1 MNKLILPPMFS
12 DGMVIQQGTP
22 FPIRGYAPSRVTV
35 TFLGKSYQTQAG
47 ADGKWQVI
55 LDPVQAGGPFT
66 MDIESADDKVRV
78 KDIYS
83 GDVWLCAGQSNMEH
97 PMQRHKDNYQEEWT
111 AQTFPP
117 IRQFKAPQEWDFS
130 GPREELSG
138 GGWTVASAETLNE
151 FSVVAWF
158 FARNLYEKYHVP
170 IGLIC
175 TGWGGT
181 PIEAWMSREA
191 LAAFPEKIAQG
202 EQYADPAVCKEIGA
216 KSEAAIQEWA
226 GRLIREDEGL
236 KEKWQNPE
244 TSLSTS
250 GWDDMTLPGDFSE
263 AGSGADRPLLEFC
276 GVIWLCREFEVKADF
291 AAHEARVW
299 LGTIVD
305 SDTVYINGVGVG
317 NTGYRY
323 PPRKYLIPA
332 GLLREGKNRI
342 VIRVTCVNG
351 QGGITIDKP
360 FRVFSEQD
368 CVELAGK
375 WKYRIGVKAPP
386 CPEAFFF
393 QRQPM
398 GPFNAMIAPILRFP
412 LRGVI
417 WYQGESNDR
426 NPNDYE
432 VLFKAM
438 IQDWR
443 NKYALQK
450 KNLSQYKTNKKNTS
464 HEAHQDT
471 KDGTLLPNHI
481 FQPPL
486 SDKKIGKS
494 AWFINKVFSF
504 VPLCLR
510 VSYLEKN
517 SKSVKGDLPF
527 LFVQLPIFGSPAEND
542 EAASWAIVREAQSA
556 ALSLPATGMAVGLD
570 LGEWNDLHPSN
581 KKEVGRRLFLAA
593 ERVVFKNENAPASP
607 MCRDV
612 QLRGSRLFLT
622 FDNCSSGLIAHDTPY
637 VSVVADGKLLR
648 LPAEIERHD
657 TLSVDLSSIKNSD
670 KEPEKVLYAWANNP
684 KDRQLY
690 NGEGLP
696 VIPFKV
702 IK

>member
-1 MNKLILPPMFS
+1 MKNLLLPPMLS
-12 DGMVIQQGTP
+12 DGMVMQHGTA
-22 FPIRGYAPSRVTV
+22 FPIRGYSLPSSTVTV
-35 TFLGKSYQTQAG
+35 TFLDKSYQAQAG

-66 MDIESADDKVRV
+66 MDIESAETRV
-78 KDIYS
+78 CIKDIYS

-111 AQTFPP
+111 AQAFPP

-138 GGWTVASAETLNE
+138 GSWTVATAETLHE

-158 FARNLYEKYHVP
+158 FAKNMYEKYHLP

-175 TGWGGT
+175 TAWGGT
-181 PIEAWMSREA
+181 PIEAWMSCEA
-191 LAAFPEKIAQG
+191 LENFPEKIAQG
-202 EQYADPAVCKEIGA
+202 EQYADPAVCKEIAA
-216 KSEAAIQEWA
+216 KSEAAIQGWE

-236 KEKWQNPE
+236 KEKWQSPE
-244 TSLSTS
+244 TDLSTYLSTS
-250 GWDDMTLPGDFSE
+250 GWSDITLPGDFSE
-263 AGSGADRPLLEFC
+263 AGLGADRLLSDFC
-276 GVIWLCREFEVKADF
+276 GVIWLCREFDVKADF
-291 AAHEARVW
+291 AARDAKVW

-305 SDTVYINGVGVG
+305 SDTVYINGVEVG
-317 NTGYRY
+317 TTGYRY

-342 VIRVTCVNG
+342 VIRVSCVNG
-351 QGGITIDKP
+351 EGGITRDKP
-360 FRVFSEQD
+360 FRVFSEQS

-375 WKYRIGVKAPP
+375 WKYRIGVEAPP
-386 CPEAFFF
+386 RPEAIFF

-398 GPFNAMIAPILRFP
+398 GPFNAMIAPILSFP

-426 NPNDYE
+426 NPNDYAA
-432 VLFKAM
+432 LFMAM

-443 NKYALQK
+443 NKSGQ
-450 KNLSQYKTNKKNTS
+450 
-464 HEAHQDT
+464 E
-471 KDGTLLPNHI
+471 
-481 FQPPL
+481 
-486 SDKKIGKS
+486 
-494 AWFINKVFSF
+494 
-504 VPLCLR
+504 
-510 VSYLEKN
+510 
-517 SKSVKGDLPF
+517 DLPF

-542 EAASWAIVREAQSA
+542 EAARWAIIREAQSA
-556 ALSLPATGMAVGLD
+556 ALSLPFTGMAAGFD

-637 VSVVADGKLLR
+637 VSVAADGKLLR
-648 LPAEIERHD
+648 MPAEIEKHD
-657 TLSVDLSSIKNSD
+657 TLSVDLSSIKN
-670 KEPEKVLYAWANNP
+670 KKPERVLYAWANNP

-690 NGEGLP
+690 SCEGLP
-696 VIPFKV
+696 VIPFRV
-702 IK
+702 AISS

>member
-1 MNKLILPPMFS
+1 MKKLLLPPLFS
-12 DGMVIQQGTP
+12 DGMIMQQGAA
-22 FPIRGYAPSRVTV
+22 FPIRGRSIPLSAVSV
-35 TFLGKSYQTQAG
+35 TFLGKTYQTQAG
-47 ADGKWQVI
+47 ADGKWQI
-55 LDPVQAGGPFT
+55 LLDPVQAGGPFT
-66 MDIESADDKVRV
+66 MDIESAETRV
-78 KDIYS
+78 CIKDIYS

-97 PMQRHKDNYQEEWT
+97 PMQRHRDNYQGEWT
-111 AQTFPP
+111 AQAFPP

-138 GGWTVASAETLNE
+138 GGWTVATAETLHE

-158 FARNLYEKYHVP
+158 FARNLYEKYHLP

-175 TGWGGT
+175 TAWGGT

-216 KSEAAIQEWA
+216 KNEEAIQGWE
-226 GRLIREDEGL
+226 GQMLREDEGL
-236 KEKWQNPE
+236 KEKWQSPE
-244 TSLSTS
+244 TSLSD
-250 GWDDMTLPGDFSE
+250 WDDITLPGDFAE
-263 AGSGADRPLLEFC
+263 AGQGADRPLSNFC

-291 AAHEARVW
+291 AVHDARVW

-305 SDTVYINGVGVG
+305 SDTVYINGVEVG

-323 PPRKYLIPA
+323 PPRKYRIPA
-332 GLLREGKNRI
+332 GLLHEGKNRI

-351 QGGITIDKP
+351 EGGITRDKP
-360 FRVFSEQD
+360 FRVFSEQS

-386 CPEAFFF
+386 HPEAFFF

-398 GPFNAMIAPILRFP
+398 GPFNATIAPILKFP

-426 NPNDYE
+426 NPNEYE
-432 VLFKAM
+432 ALFKAM

-443 NKYALQK
+443 NKSGQA
-450 KNLSQYKTNKKNTS
+450 S
-464 HEAHQDT
+464 
-471 KDGTLLPNHI
+471 
-481 FQPPL
+481 
-486 SDKKIGKS
+486 
-494 AWFINKVFSF
+494 
-504 VPLCLR
+504 
-510 VSYLEKN
+510 
-517 SKSVKGDLPF
+517 LPF

-542 EAASWAIVREAQSA
+542 EAASWAIIREAQSA
-556 ALSLPATGMAVGLD
+556 ALSLPVTGMAAGLD

-593 ERVVFKNENAPASP
+593 ERVVFKNEKAPASP
-607 MCRDV
+607 ICRDV

-622 FDNCSSGLIAHDTPY
+622 FDNCGSGLIARDTPY
-637 VSVVADGKLLR
+637 VSVAADGKRGACRLLLR
-648 LPAEIERHD
+648 LPAEIEKHD
-657 TLSVDLSSIKNSD
+657 TLSVDLSSVK
-670 KEPEKVLYAWANNP
+670 KPEKILYAWANNP

-690 NGEGLP
+690 NCEGLP
-696 VIPFKV
+696 VIPFR
-702 IK
+702 ITLFGSRGS